1 LTNCLFPILLSKK
14 IFLEENLNII
24 NKFKKLNTD
33 VVIKEQLKL
42 MANSF
47 FGIFAHKNTENKI
60 SSAAD
65 IDQPSN
71 LNIKT
76 VTVEQKK
83 REVVY
88 TPDGKSKTNLI
99 IKKLNKKTYPYSTI
113 TYANITSN
121 NRIHFRKILLDLRNC
136 GKKFIM

>member
-71 LNIKT
+71 
-76 VTVEQKK
+76 
-83 REVVY
+83 
-88 TPDGKSKTNLI
+88 
-99 IKKLNKKTYPYSTI
+99 
-113 TYANITSN
+113 
-121 NRIHFRKILLDLRNC
+121 
-136 GKKFIM
+136 